1 MAGVG
6 IRAPVRSVIG
16 MAVETAPG
24 QSGVAGLL
32 LDEREQVD
40 WSRSV
45 ARRPCAIAEGKSASR
60 PRDKNRMLT
69 MRVHNT
75 CCSRKLTEQK
85 KLTQLDWLAKI
96 FVKLTSFG
104 NTVFPNDVKMPSRF
118 GTRKGRYF
126 SQDAQT
132 AFDDDGRD
140 QKGGSV
146 GEFRKDKGGRGSE
159 CCASESSAPLSF
171 T

>member
-104 NTVFPNDVKMPSRF
+104 TRCCRTTSKCPRDFWHQKRSLLFSRCPNSVRRRREGP
-118 GTRKGRYF
+118 KGRV
-126 SQDAQT
+126 
-132 AFDDDGRD
+132 GRRV
-140 QKGGSV
+140 QKRQRGKGFRV
-146 GEFRKDKGGRGSE
+146 FRK
-159 CCASESSAPLSF
+159 
-171 T
+171 

>member
-6 IRAPVRSVIG
+6 ICAPVHSVIG
-16 MAVETAPG
+16 LPVETAAG

-45 ARRPCAIAEGKSASR
+45 VRRPCAIAEGKSASR

-104 NTVFPNDVKMPSRF
+104 NTVLPNDVKMPSRF
-118 GTRKGRYF
+118 LAPKTVVTFLKMSNSVRRRREGPKGRV
-126 SQDAQT
+126 
-132 AFDDDGRD
+132 GRRV
-140 QKGGSV
+140 QKRQRGKGFRV
-146 GEFRKDKGGRGSE
+146 FRK
-159 CCASESSAPLSF
+159 
-171 T
+171 

>member
-45 ARRPCAIAEGKSASR
+45 ARAGDHVRLP
-60 PRDKNRMLT
+60 
-69 MRVHNT
+69 
-75 CCSRKLTEQK
+75 
-85 KLTQLDWLAKI
+85 
-96 FVKLTSFG
+96 
-104 NTVFPNDVKMPSRF
+104 
-118 GTRKGRYF
+118 KGRVLR
-126 SQDAQT
+126 ALVT
-132 AFDDDGRD
+132 RI
-140 QKGGSV
+140 
-146 GEFRKDKGGRGSE
+146 E
-159 CCASESSAPLSF
+159 C
-171 T
+171 